1 MKTSALFIAASVASV
16 SAFAPASKAPTSTQ
30 LNESIF
36 KKISNMDLWEPV
48 KDSNDYG
55 GRAKKNLK
63 TGQLTDKSYVPFG
76 LTKAQYEKIRSEE
89 AAKKDANYQRNV
101 KKAGVFTDYTDFYKK
116 RGTAENGSWMKLPN
130 RGHEMAKTKYDWS
143 GEKVCVKFY
152 FFRPKASLFMVSV
165 FIYIRVLH
173 SQNLVRT

>member
-1 MKTSALFIAASVASV
+1 
-16 SAFAPASKAPTSTQ
+16 
-30 LNESIF
+30 
-36 KKISNMDLWEPV
+36 MDLWEPV

-63 TGQLTDKSYVPFG
+63 TGKLTDKSYVPFG

-143 GEKVCVKFY
+143 GEKVRVN
-152 FFRPKASLFMVSV
+152 FFLSSEGL
-165 FIYIRVLH
+165 FIYGLCVYCLYTYVFFTHKILF
-173 SQNLVRT
+173 VRKPTYLLIGPQQ